1 MSRVAYYPGCSLH
14 GTAKELDSS
23 FIGTAARLGVDL
35 VGISED
41 EREGGSVS
49 GTSLSA

>member
-1 MSRVAYYPGCSLH
+1 VDSLH
-14 GTAKELDSS
+14 AFQARVLVRHVASWADAKAL
-23 FIGTAARLGVDL
+23 ARLGVDL